1 MFDLWRPQNIRFINR
16 EDSDEKGV
24 CYEESKMTWI
34 TLHKHLS
41 EQDII
46 FTSIEE
52 TLHQCLAMC
61 NMTEISNIEQEE
73 WFVEMVF
80 WVINDWVLIDEHQE

>member
-16 EDSDEKGV
+16 EDCDEKGV

-46 FTSIEE
+46 YTSIEE
-52 TLHQCLAMC
+52 SIHQCLAMC
-61 NMTEISNIEQEE
+61 GMTEILYLLGG
-73 WFVEMVF
+73 VVVMATPEM
-80 WVINDWVLIDEHQE
+80 ERRK